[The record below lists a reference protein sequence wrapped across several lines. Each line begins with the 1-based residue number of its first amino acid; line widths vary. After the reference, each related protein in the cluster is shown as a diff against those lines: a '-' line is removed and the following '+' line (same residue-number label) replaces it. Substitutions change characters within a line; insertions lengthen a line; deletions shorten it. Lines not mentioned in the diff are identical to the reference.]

1 MSGGVVNIEY
11 GDKCCLEML
20 PFSQWGKNQKR
31 GKVIRLKKTPIEGAL
46 TQRFD
51 RPIAS
56 GHQLA
61 IPGKFQKAT
70 IDKWHPLKH
79 SRIADLN
86 KHFLRRIEKKKK
98 KQECQCSQPVLPG
111 TSKFRRSKKGSQSK
125 KQKKNKKNL
134 RGAVNFKT

>member
-1 MSGGVVNIEY
+1 MNIEY

-98 KQECQCSQPVLPG
+98 SKNASAVNQFYRELPN
-111 TSKFRRSKKGSQSK
+111 SAVPKKEVK
-125 KQKKNKKNL
+125 VKNKK
-134 RGAVNFKT
+134 KTKKTCAAQ